1 MTMLFFLFLAVACFA
16 NLIRCI
22 LNLKLQKSGDLVI
35 AKKLS
40 FNKYIDCIKLGKYRK
55 TRVTWYVLNVEIPGE
70 GMNPSTEILIETTNR
85 KAKKYKNKP
94 DIELFVTYR
103 DGRVFD
109 AMLKEDLANI
119 PELLFSLIMGVVSAL
134 LTIMTIVLR

>member
-1 MTMLFFLFLAVACFA
+1 MLFFLFLAVACFA

-40 FNKYIDCIKLGKYRK
+40 FNKYIDFIKLGKYRK
-55 TRVTWYVLNVEIPGE
+55 TRVTWYVLNVEIPVE

-94 DIELFVTYR
+94 DIELFVAYR
-103 DGRVFD
+103 PDGRVFD

-119 PELLFSLIMGVVSAL
+119 PELLFSLIMGVVFAL